1 MTIWGGLWYPI
12 NLTDL
17 EITFQG
23 SMKYMEI
30 HPKISNKNAKNIQK
44 GLMGDVSSFKYAYV

>member
-17 EITFQG
+17 EIAFQD
-23 SMKYMEI
+23 SLKYIEI

-44 GLMGDVSSFKYAYV
+44 GFF